1 MSSRRELFRR
11 LGGHPPTRPPPRP
24 APRLPPRPPT

>member
-11 LGGHPPTRPPPRP
+11 LGGHPPTR
-24 APRLPPRPPT
+24 RPPWT

>member
-11 LGGHPPTRPPPRP
+11 LGGHPPTR
-24 APRLPPRPPT
+24 RPPW

>member
-11 LGGHPPTRPPPRP
+11 LGGHPPT
-24 APRLPPRPPT
+24 PRPPGPAAHLA

>member
-11 LGGHPPTRPPPRP
+11 LGGHPPTRRP
-24 APRLPPRPPT
+24 